1 MFKKLQIGY
10 QLWRHFGTNWL
21 WFRAQY
27 ALQQRTGMVKRQ
39 SPAIPWD
46 QQPLATF
53 LKEKSLA
60 DPTQYALY
68 RRSAAPKFFFDPTKQ
83 TAYQPL
89 LQQWDSQTASPVL
102 QAAEVKAGILRYFE
116 HTPAAIG
123 CPPDWHRNPFTNQ
136 VAPADRHWS
145 EVADF
150 GYGDIKIIWEPSRF
164 GFVYALVRAYW
175 RAGDEQYA
183 ELFWQLVEDWRLH
196 NPPQLGPNWKCGQET
211 TFRVM
216 AWCFGLYGFLNAQ
229 ASTPERIVM
238 LAQMIAVSGQRILAN
253 IDYALSQRNNHGIS
267 EAVGLWTISLL
278 FPELYQA
285 AQWQEKGRTLLE
297 QLASELIYADGAFV
311 QHSVNYHRVML
322 HDYLWAIRL
331 GELQNRPLS
340 QQVSAQVAK
349 AGDFLYQL
357 QDHIT
362 GELPRYGQMDGAL
375 VLPLNNC
382 DYLDFRPVI
391 QSVHYLSTGNRCY
404 PAGPWDEDLLWLFGC
419 SSVEAPQQP
428 QAQHNLRAEYSGYY
442 TLRTDHSLLFTRCT
456 TYRDRPS
463 QADMLHVDLWWQ
475 GQNIAIDPG
484 TYSYNAPA
492 PWQNPLAQT
501 SYHNTVTVDGFEQM
515 TRVGKFLWLP
525 WVQGRTLP
533 ADQQP
538 AGVEQYWEGEH
549 NGYLHLKAPV
559 RYRRALIGL
568 PKDTW
573 LIIDCLESQ
582 HPHTYRLH
590 WLLDDLP
597 YQWDQQQ
604 LQLTT
609 PAGEYYFQ
617 VGSYPDQGQVSIC
630 RANPESPRGWQA
642 PYYFYRKPA
651 LSLDLTINTAKV
663 SFWTLC
669 GPQLCRPTLV
679 DGVWDIHSEG
689 WSAQLICS
697 SSRKGPLLQRVN
709 TYKYTDQ

>member
-253 IDYALSQRNNHGIS
+253 ID
-267 EAVGLWTISLL
+267 
-278 FPELYQA
+278 
-285 AQWQEKGRTLLE
+285 
-297 QLASELIYADGAFV
+297 
-311 QHSVNYHRVML
+311 
-322 HDYLWAIRL
+322 
-331 GELQNRPLS
+331 
-340 QQVSAQVAK
+340 
-349 AGDFLYQL
+349 
-357 QDHIT
+357 
-362 GELPRYGQMDGAL
+362 
-375 VLPLNNC
+375 
-382 DYLDFRPVI
+382 
-391 QSVHYLSTGNRCY
+391 
-404 PAGPWDEDLLWLFGC
+404 
-419 SSVEAPQQP
+419 
-428 QAQHNLRAEYSGYY
+428 
-442 TLRTDHSLLFTRCT
+442 
-456 TYRDRPS
+456 
-463 QADMLHVDLWWQ
+463 
-475 GQNIAIDPG
+475 
-484 TYSYNAPA
+484 
-492 PWQNPLAQT
+492 
-501 SYHNTVTVDGFEQM
+501 
-515 TRVGKFLWLP
+515 
-525 WVQGRTLP
+525 
-533 ADQQP
+533 
-538 AGVEQYWEGEH
+538 
-549 NGYLHLKAPV
+549 
-559 RYRRALIGL
+559 
-568 PKDTW
+568 
-573 LIIDCLESQ
+573 
-582 HPHTYRLH
+582 
-590 WLLDDLP
+590 
-597 YQWDQQQ
+597 
-604 LQLTT
+604 
-609 PAGEYYFQ
+609 
-617 VGSYPDQGQVSIC
+617 
-630 RANPESPRGWQA
+630 
-642 PYYFYRKPA
+642 
-651 LSLDLTINTAKV
+651 
-663 SFWTLC
+663 
-669 GPQLCRPTLV
+669 
-679 DGVWDIHSEG
+679 
-689 WSAQLICS
+689 
-697 SSRKGPLLQRVN
+697 
-709 TYKYTDQ
+709 